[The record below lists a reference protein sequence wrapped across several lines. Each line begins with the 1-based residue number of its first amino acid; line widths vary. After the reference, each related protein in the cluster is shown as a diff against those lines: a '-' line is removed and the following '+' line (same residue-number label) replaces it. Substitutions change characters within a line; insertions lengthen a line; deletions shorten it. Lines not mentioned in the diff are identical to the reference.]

1 MFVMEGRGDL
11 SMRKGK
17 CFLTGMVIYVFI
29 FLAGCGIEDKTASLE
44 SNGVVDSDGFPVVA
58 VDSGVYF
65 FGNYVY
71 YFDEKTET
79 ATLLCNK
86 PDCEHLSVSDGTCN
100 AFFHA
105 AGDTY
110 IYEGNIYVPVSE
122 DEGYVLYRVRPDG
135 SGFDPFL
142 TLVQTNEE
150 IISSI
155 GSCGVDGYYYFA
167 LTAPV
172 TNEEQLKEDEVF
184 DIYRV
189 EMKENAQPELLCST
203 SMKRGGYLYLEPSV
217 NGVWVY
223 VYYDDESR
231 IYFLEEGSQ
240 TLQQLFADQIF
251 LEFFTETACY
261 YGTKEGEFYK
271 YEDGEKRVVIEKEEK
286 LENSTSELVYDGKI
300 YISTKEAIEIYTEDG
315 EFINTLSYGTV
326 GAEWDL
332 NDPEHHFQ
340 RYLVG
345 VTDGGLYLF
354 YNEWWEGGDQCIYYM
369 PLEEALSGNGEA
381 WQEALSGF
389 MYP

>member
-1 MFVMEGRGDL
+1 M
-11 SMRKGK
+11 SKGK

-29 FLAGCGIEDKTASLE
+29 FLAGCGIEDGTASLE

-58 VDSGVYF
+58 VDGGVYF
-65 FGNYVY
+65 FGDYVY

-79 ATLLCNK
+79 AALLCNK
-86 PDCEHLSVSDGTCN
+86 PNCKHPPMPGGVCN
-100 AFFHA
+100 AFLHA
-105 AGDTY
+105 AGETY

-122 DEGYVLYRVRPDG
+122 DEGYVLYRVSPDG

-142 TLVQTNEE
+142 TLAQTNEE
-150 IISSI
+150 GLSHL
-155 GSCGVDGYYYFA
+155 GSCGSNGYYYFA
-167 LTAPV
+167 LTAFV
-172 TNEEQLKEDEVF
+172 TELGQLKEDEVF

-189 EMKENAQPELLCST
+189 EMKENAQPEFLCTMSIE
-203 SMKRGGYLYLEPSV
+203 RGGLFFMEPSV

-223 VYYDDESR
+223 VYYDDVESK

-251 LEFFTETACY
+251 FEFFNETACY

-271 YEDGEKRVVIEKEEK
+271 YENGEKSVVIEKEEK

-332 NDPEHHFQ
+332 NDPEHRFQ
-340 RYLVG
+340 RLLVG